1 MKNAEQIEFQTVAKR
16 YAQAL
21 SELCESHMVER
32 KEVLKDL
39 ENIVEAINSSSD
51 FVNLMKNPEVTKS
64 EKQNVTTKIFEGKI
78 NKITLNFLM
87 YLIEK
92 DRFNIIPSILA
103 EFQNSID
110 REYNIVNIEIISAVD
125 LDDNMKQT
133 IKDRLS
139 GKLQKELKIDW
150 SVDKDI
156 IAGLVFVVGDSIV
169 DTSLKSKLQMIGRN
183 IIK

>member
-1 MKNAEQIEFQTVAKR
+1 MKNAEQVEFQTVAKR

-21 SELCESHMVER
+21 SELCESHMVGR
-32 KEVLKDL
+32 KDVLNDL
-39 ENIVEAINSSSD
+39 ENIVEAFHSSED
-51 FVNLMKNPEVTKS
+51 FINLMKNPEITKS
-64 EKQNVTTKIFEGKI
+64 EKHNVVTKIFDGKI
-78 NKITLNFLM
+78 NNITMNFLH

-92 DRFNIIPSILA
+92 DRFNIIPSICT

-110 REYNIVNIEIISAVD
+110 REYNVVHIEIVSAID

-133 IKDRLS
+133 ITDRLS
-139 GKLQKELKIDW
+139 GKLQKSLKVDW

-156 IAGLVFVVGDSIV
+156 IAGLVFIVGDSIV